1 MEVRRGLARSPPA
14 ADDGGRHGATNGLRV
29 ERNTQ
34 AISKPF
40 SSRTPRSAIRQPH
53 TAQRHLAAAHARS
66 AIWQPHTTA
75 TPLAA
80 SGGENAAAR
89 WCPRRWAR
97 QRAARPAK
105 RRALDATPAGGGDGG
120 GDRPVAVRVDGG
132 NAGGGDSYAAP
143 SSANRA
149 EAACEPMPA
158 IVASAHRCPQC
169 SRRARVQLHACH
181 PSVTRDHDL
190 RARRSAR
197 DESSR
202 RQGKLHATI
211 LTSKSG
217 SPRRC

>member
-1 MEVRRGLARSPPA
+1 MKLHNTQRNTARHKRNAPSTYHTPA
-14 ADDGGRHGATNGLRV
+14 ATFGN
-29 ERNTQ
+29 
-34 AISKPF
+34 
-40 SSRTPRSAIRQPH
+40 RTPRSAIRQPH

-80 SGGENAAAR
+80 SGGESAAPR

-120 GDRPVAVRVDGG
+120 GDRPVTVRVDGG

-158 IVASAHRCPQC
+158 VVASAHRCPQC

-190 RARRSAR
+190 RARRSA
-197 DESSR
+197 
-202 RQGKLHATI
+202 
-211 LTSKSG
+211 
-217 SPRRC
+217 